1 MIVKQKGKLTT
12 YRRMRINNEYS
23 QTFLQLT
30 LKRHYKSVHHAKI
43 SIFEMFSIFRFEIVT
58 TVTKSYLILY
68 YILCW
73 MKYIMK
79 VNFSRQLI
87 ESRSIW
93 SIFLKRYLKKSLL
106 CIFDH
111 CRSICVRF
119 NSFEKESYA
128 SIGALTSENKLVQLF
143 FFSLVISSVI

>member
-1 MIVKQKGKLTT
+1 
-12 YRRMRINNEYS
+12 
-23 QTFLQLT
+23 
-30 LKRHYKSVHHAKI
+30 
-43 SIFEMFSIFRFEIVT
+43 
-58 TVTKSYLILY
+58 
-68 YILCW
+68 